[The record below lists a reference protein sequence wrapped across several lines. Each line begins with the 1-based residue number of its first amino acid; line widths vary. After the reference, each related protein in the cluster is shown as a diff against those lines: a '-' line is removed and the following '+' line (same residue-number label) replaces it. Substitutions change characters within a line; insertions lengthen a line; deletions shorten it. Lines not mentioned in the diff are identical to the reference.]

1 MNLVTDRPHLQALSG
16 VRKEL
21 ATPMRAALPALGD
34 EVIAEIRDSVPEYA
48 QPLEGRFGE
57 AVRTGVGVAL
67 RRFVDDVERPG
78 EDAEGWRAVYEN
90 LGRGEYR
97 QGRTLE
103 ALLAAYRLGARVSW
117 RRVADAATDAGATAP
132 ELAALAEAIF
142 AYIDELSSL
151 SAEGYSAERAESVGE
166 RQRQREE
173 LVRMLIEGASPEAVS
188 ATADEVGWALPGSA
202 AVLVAS
208 DAAPGALATRLGHG
222 VIAAGLGDG
231 EACAIVPDPDSPG
244 RRAILAAAIGDRVA
258 AIGPEAGPEDLGR
271 SFARAR
277 RALEV
282 AGDAGLGPGLIVAS
296 EHLPALILHGDPGLL
311 SELADARLG
320 PLENE
325 TELSRARLLETLRA
339 WIDHPGRPT
348 EVARAVHVHP
358 QTARYRLRRLR
369 ELLGEID
376 DPGARFELALALRAP
391 GISVPGA

>member
-1 MNLVTDRPHLQALSG
+1 MRQALP
-16 VRKEL
+16 E
-21 ATPMRAALPALGD
+21 LGD
-34 EVIAEIRDSVPEYA
+34 EVIAGIRDSVPEYA

-78 EDAEGWRAVYEN
+78 QDSEGWRTVYEN

-103 ALLAAYRLGARVSW
+103 ALLAAYRLGARISW
-117 RRVADAATDAGATAP
+117 RRIADAATAAGAEP
-132 ELAALAEAIF
+132 SELAALAEATF

-173 LVRMLIEGASPEAVS
+173 LVRMLIEGASPEAIS
-188 ATADEVGWALPGSA
+188 ILADEVGWPLPASA
-202 AVLVAS
+202 AALVA
-208 DAAPGALATRLGHG
+208 AETAPGALATRLGHG

-231 EACAIVPDPDSPG
+231 ATCAIVPDPGSPG
-244 RRAILAAAIGDRVA
+244 RNASLAAAIGDSVA
-258 AIGPEAGPEDLGR
+258 AIGPEVPATDLGA

-277 RALEV
+277 LALEV
-282 AGDAGLGPGLIVAS
+282 ADEGSLGPGLIAS
-296 EHLPALILHGDPGLL
+296 SDHLPTLILHRDPALL
-311 SELADARLG
+311 SELAHARLG
-320 PLENE
+320 PLLGE
-325 TELSRARLLETLRA
+325 TEQSKVRLVETLRA
-339 WIDHPGRPT
+339 WVDHPGRPT
-348 EVARAVHVHP
+348 EVARAVHIHP

-376 DPGARFELALALRAP
+376 DPDARFELGLALRAP
-391 GISVPGA
+391 EFSDSGA

>member
-1 MNLVTDRPHLQALSG
+1 MAADRAHLQALSG
-16 VRKEL
+16 IRREL
-21 ATPMRAALPALGD
+21 ASPMRKALPALGD
-34 EVIAEIRDSVPEYA
+34 EVIARIRESVPEYA

-78 EDAEGWRAVYEN
+78 EDSEGWRTVYEN

-117 RRVADAATDAGATAP
+117 RRIADAATDAGATAT
-132 ELAALAEAIF
+132 ELASLAEAIF

-173 LVRMLIEGASPEAVS
+173 LVRLLIVGASPDAI
-188 ATADEVGWALPGSA
+188 AGLADEVGWPMPASA
-202 AVLVAS
+202 AALVAA
-208 DAAPGALATRLGHG
+208 DTAPGALATRLGHG
-222 VIAAGLGDG
+222 VIAASLDDG
-231 EACAIVPDPDSPG
+231 AACAIVPDPGSPG
-244 RRAILAAAIGDRVA
+244 RNASLAAAIGDSAA
-258 AIGPEAGPEDLGR
+258 AIGPEVPSTDLGV

-277 RALEV
+277 LALDVVDE
-282 AGDAGLGPGLIVAS
+282 AGLGPGLIAS
-296 EHLPALILHGDPGLL
+296 SDHLPTLILHRDPALL
-311 SELADARLG
+311 SDLAHARLG
-320 PLENE
+320 ALLGE
-325 TELSRARLLETLRA
+325 TEPSRVRLVETLRA
-339 WIDHPGRPT
+339 WVDHPGKPT

-376 DPGARFELALALRAP
+376 DPNARFELSLALRAP
-391 GISVPGA
+391 EFSDRGA